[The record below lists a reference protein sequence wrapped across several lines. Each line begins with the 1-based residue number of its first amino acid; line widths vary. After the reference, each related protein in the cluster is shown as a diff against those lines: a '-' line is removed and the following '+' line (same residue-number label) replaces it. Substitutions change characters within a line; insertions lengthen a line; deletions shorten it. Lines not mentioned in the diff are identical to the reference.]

1 MEREEG
7 RLVLDGL
14 ERGDERQGERSVCV
28 GRMWRSR
35 DGGRMWRWKE
45 VEDVS
50 LLFLCFLLRKWFTY
64 LSSQITYGERKRGG
78 CY

>member
-28 GRMWRSR
+28 GRMWR
-35 DGGRMWRWKE
+35 WRWRADVEVE

-50 LLFLCFLLRKWFTY
+50 LLFLFCSLL
-64 LSSQITYGERKRGG
+64 GG
-78 CY
+78 GLFSCLLQ